1 MERRA
6 SPPGWDGRDA
16 RSSIDTATGRHVE
29 LVRENLRKS
38 NPKAAIPETACRVF
52 VSAPQSIK
60 GRHVL
65 AVEDGPTPIHGDFEQ
80 MTPNDFLSIKDF
92 SPQQIRSF
100 LDLAR
105 HIKARPDDYA
115 QKLKGKTLA
124 LIFEKPSL
132 RTRVSFDVGIHQLGG
147 FSLYL
152 SPAEI
157 NLGKRE
163 SVYDVAKN
171 LERMVQGIMIRTFAH
186 EIVDR
191 MAEYA
196 SIPIINGLTDYSHPC
211 QAMADYMTILE
222 IKGKVAGLKVAYI
235 GDGNNVA
242 HSLMFAGA
250 QLGAHVWVATPPNYE
265 PKADAIQWA
274 QKRGAETGGTCTI
287 TNDPVAAASGADAI
301 YTDVWASMGQEA
313 EAEKRRKIFM
323 PYQVNGALF
332 GRAKPDAV
340 FLHCLPA
347 HRGDEVTNEV
357 IDSPRSVVFQE
368 AENRLH
374 SQKAIMLE
382 LMEHGSRTT
391 PGVSAKESVHV

>member
-1 MERRA
+1 M
-6 SPPGWDGRDA
+6 
-16 RSSIDTATGRHVE
+16 
-29 LVRENLRKS
+29 
-38 NPKAAIPETACRVF
+38 
-52 VSAPQSIK
+52 
-60 GRHVL
+60 
-65 AVEDGPTPIHGDFEQ
+65 
-80 MTPNDFLSIKDF
+80 NDFLSIKDF
-92 SPQQIRSF
+92 SSQQIRRF

-105 HIKARPDDYA
+105 RIKTIPEAFSASLR
-115 QKLKGKTLA
+115 GKTLA
-124 LIFEKPSL
+124 MIFEKPSL
-132 RTRVSFDVGIHQLGG
+132 RTRVTFDVGIHQLGG

-186 EIVDR
+186 EIVEQ

-211 QAMADYMTILE
+211 QAMADYLTIE
-222 IKGKVAGLKVAYI
+222 EVKGSAAGLKIAFI

-242 HSLMFAGA
+242 HSVMFTGV
-250 QLGAHVWVATPPNYE
+250 QLGAHVWVATPPGFE
-265 PKADAIQWA
+265 PKADAIKWA
-274 QKRGAETGGTCTI
+274 RARAQQTGATCTI
-287 TNDPVAAASGADAI
+287 TNDPIAAAAAADVI
-301 YTDVWASMGQEA
+301 YTDVWASMGQEK
-313 EAEKRRKIFM
+313 EADARKKTFL
-323 PYQVNGALF
+323 PFQVNATLF
-332 GRAKPDAV
+332 AKAKPDCI

-374 SQKAIMLE
+374 VQKAIMLE
-382 LMEHGSRTT
+382 LMGREVPAPRRR
-391 PGVSAKESVHV
+391 VEEAVHA